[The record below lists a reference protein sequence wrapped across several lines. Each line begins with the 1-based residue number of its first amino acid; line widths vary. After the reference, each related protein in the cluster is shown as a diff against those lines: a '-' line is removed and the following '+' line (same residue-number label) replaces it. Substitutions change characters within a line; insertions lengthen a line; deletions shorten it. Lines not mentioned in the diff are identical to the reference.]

1 MSVRVS
7 QKAFNVFSKNINFN
21 IDFVSWF
28 AMTKRGH
35 VGGVR
40 NDRNFECVNSEIEY
54 READA
59 VDGAAAFFND
69 VAHEFAR
76 NTHDESWGGGD
87 NLAHGI
93 NMAKNN
99 VATKATIGHHGA
111 LKVYGV
117 ARLQV
122 AKVGAGIGFVRNIS
136 NPPIG
141 ALFYKGEAAAIDGN

>member
-69 VAHEFAR
+69 VPHEFAW
-76 NTHDESWGGGD
+76 NAYDESRRGGD
-87 NLAHGI
+87 NFADCI

-99 VATKATIGHHGA
+99 VATETAICHHGA
-111 LKVYGV
+111 LKVDRV

-141 ALFYKGEAAAIDGN
+141 ALFYKGEAAAIDGD